1 MLLLAKLPLTCLGMP
16 IATAL
21 IMVSGHPNSQPR
33 SACRMVTA
41 WGVYG
46 CRLACCCRHGVQ
58 QLLFDVVDIGD
69 RAGILQASQLVWS
82 VPSTTLTWPSVTVP
96 LQVVWL
102 VASVWRE
109 TIQLRASA
117 ATYMATVPSHT
128 M

>member
-1 MLLLAKLPLTCLGMP
+1 MLLLAKLQLTCLGMP

-46 CRLACCCRHGVQ
+46 CRHGVQ

-82 VPSTTLTWPSVTVP
+82 VPSAMLTWPSVTVP